1 MTFLIVTFH
10 QRYEQIYLKGIADG
24 NNVIDGSLTDL
35 ISIPIYIYI
44 SQRTHYLILKNAE
57 YNICS
62 FGNQ

>member
-1 MTFLIVTFH
+1 MTFLLVTFH

-44 SQRTHYLILKNAE
+44 TKN
-57 YNICS
+57 S
-62 FGNQ
+62 LFDFKKF